1 MQKLLLKS
9 KYWIKKSWH
18 FLNHENLIRPLAIIL
33 IIIIIISPLIYFV
46 ECKDI
51 ECEGIKNV
59 KTVQDLAD
67 GTTIRK
73 LEDSFWWT
81 IVTLTTVGYGDYYPK
96 SSEGRLIALFV
107 MIVGIGVLSV
117 LNGLVARILLEQ
129 KLKEELGM
137 ASYKLEKHI
146 IICEWNYRSKQIIQE
161 LRKHSKTKKVPI
173 VLIAD
178 IERKPIYDDN
188 LFFIKGAVN
197 DETLLKAKL
206 DKAKTVIILGDDKL
220 DYTSRDAKVILSTL
234 TVESINKNAYTIVEL
249 LNEAYSATCKR
260 ACADEIIV
268 SSNLNCNL
276 IVSAAINH
284 GISDVVSDILNYED
298 GSQLYKIPVPKHEV
312 GLRFIDIFIRMKQNK
327 QSIIIAIQEGA
338 EGKVI
343 SNPPSNHKL
352 ADGDYLIVI
361 ADHNQTYF
369 SSIKA

>member
-1 MQKLLLKS
+1 
-9 KYWIKKSWH
+9 
-18 FLNHENLIRPLAIIL
+18 
-33 IIIIIISPLIYFV
+33 
-46 ECKDI
+46 
-51 ECEGIKNV
+51 
-59 KTVQDLAD
+59 
-67 GTTIRK
+67 
-73 LEDSFWWT
+73 
-81 IVTLTTVGYGDYYPK
+81 
-96 SSEGRLIALFV
+96 

>member
-1 MQKLLLKS
+1 MMQKLLLKS

-18 FLNHENLIRPLAIIL
+18 FLNHENLIRPLLIIL
-33 IIIIIISPLIYFV
+33 IIIVIVSPLIILFESNYDV
-46 ECKDI
+46 EINKI
-51 ECEGIKNV
+51 
-59 KTVQDLAD
+59 QDLAD
-67 GTTIRK
+67 SSSISTI
-73 LEDSFWWT
+73 EDSFWWT

-96 SSEGRLIALFV
+96 STEGRLIALFV